1 MKKLFSL
8 FVSILVS
15 TVLYSQETVH
25 PQVVDSSA
33 FKPKMTEA
41 EMLVSLQRQMT
52 EIQLQINQIQYS
64 LSDKSKESKA
74 LIPIEEQKHKSR
86 FYWSARA
93 SFLLTSSQYSDTQG
107 SDKNLG
113 LKVSYAVKPAFG
125 YIFSDR
131 LTVGTTIVFA
141 DCRFADL
148 SLNSFQYILA
158 NAMIGGGFSLS
169 DYITWSIQP
178 YVRYRFCHI
187 IWKRLNLWGEFS
199 VYAGQK
205 IPRDPKTAQIQSWN
219 SSTIYGAKLRP
230 MLTVDLNKDLMLF
243 TAMELLSWEGSCKVY
258 NKETLV
264 NNNVSFTIIPIYSIL
279 SGLFN
284 IGIIKKF

>member
-25 PQVVDSSA
+25 PQVEDSTA
-33 FKPKMTEA
+33 FKPEMTEA
-41 EMLVSLQRQMT
+41 EMLASLQRQMT

-74 LIPIEEQKHKSR
+74 LIP
-86 FYWSARA
+86 
-93 SFLLTSSQYSDTQG
+93 
-107 SDKNLG
+107 
-113 LKVSYAVKPAFG
+113 
-125 YIFSDR
+125 
-131 LTVGTTIVFA
+131 
-141 DCRFADL
+141 
-148 SLNSFQYILA
+148 ILA

-205 IPRDPKTAQIQSWN
+205 IPRDPKTA
-219 SSTIYGAKLRP
+219 SSR
-230 MLTVDLNKDLMLF
+230 F
-243 TAMELLSWEGSCKVY
+243 TPYCQV
-258 NKETLV
+258 
-264 NNNVSFTIIPIYSIL
+264 FSI
-279 SGLFN
+279 
-284 IGIIKKF
+284 